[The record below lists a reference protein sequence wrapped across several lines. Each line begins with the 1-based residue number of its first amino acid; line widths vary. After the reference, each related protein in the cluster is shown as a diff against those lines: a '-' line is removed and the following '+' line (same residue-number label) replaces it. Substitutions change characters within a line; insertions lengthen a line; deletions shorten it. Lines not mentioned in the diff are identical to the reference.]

1 MGQHAYHPKM
11 LLKVFVYGYSLGIR
25 SSRKLENRL
34 KEDIVFMWLSGRQTP
49 DFRTIA
55 DFQKAKLVDV
65 KRVFLEVRGLC
76 QALGMVKIGK
86 VSLNGTTFR
95 ADASGNK
102 MRYRK
107 TLIKNKA
114 VLEQRVDDIFVEA
127 ERIDREEEKLLGN
140 RTEHTT
146 GIDAKEIQKKLNQMR
161 KRKETLQRNKQKL
174 QARTSDLCQKLRTMR
189 KDRNSMSSTDKDATM
204 MLMKI
209 YAGMFSLLLNTYL
222 SGEESSLYRTIK
234 ARRKASKGAS
244 RRLITRYC
252 LLLIFDSKSRV
263 AKIID
268 CLKRVTG
275 LNA

>member
-55 DFQKAKLVDV
+55 DFKKAKLVDV
-65 KRVFLEVRGLC
+65 KRVFLEVLGLC

-86 VSLNGTTFR
+86 VSLKGTTFR

-114 VLEQRVDDIFVEA
+114 VLEQRVDDIS
-127 ERIDREEEKLLGN
+127 L
-140 RTEHTT
+140 
-146 GIDAKEIQKKLNQMR
+146 KLNASIE
-161 KRKETLQRNKQKL
+161 KRKNFWGTGQ
-174 QARTSDLCQKLRTMR
+174 S
-189 KDRNSMSSTDKDATM
+189 
-204 MLMKI
+204 I
-209 YAGMFSLLLNTYL
+209 
-222 SGEESSLYRTIK
+222 
-234 ARRKASKGAS
+234 RRE
-244 RRLITRYC
+244 
-252 LLLIFDSKSRV
+252 
-263 AKIID
+263 
-268 CLKRVTG
+268 
-275 LNA
+275 